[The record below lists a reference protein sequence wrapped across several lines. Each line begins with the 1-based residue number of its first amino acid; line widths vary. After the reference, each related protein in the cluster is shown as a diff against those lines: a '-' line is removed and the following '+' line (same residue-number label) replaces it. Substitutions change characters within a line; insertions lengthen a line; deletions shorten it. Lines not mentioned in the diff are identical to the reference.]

1 MSTKSPSS
9 QQLLADGAQLMV
21 DFIDRGARLGADAV
35 DAVRER
41 TRGGFEFP
49 RLPSSSCG
57 CDIPPPCWYPKSAG
71 EVTSHVCPGGTAT
84 LRIRVTNC
92 GPTAGTIQVE
102 GEQDM
107 KVDPPSLQ
115 LGPMA
120 RGAVTVSLGVPA
132 EQAGGQERLVWVHGC
147 HDHFIRW
154 TVETAK
160 RGSDSCHELEVE
172 DCPDYLHHWY
182 DHFYCVHPCRGGARI
197 QPAPSHG

>member
-1 MSTKSPSS
+1 MSTKTPSS
-9 QQLLADGAQLMV
+9 QQLLADGAQLVV
-21 DFIDRGARLGADAV
+21 DFIDSGMRLGADAV
-35 DAVRER
+35 GAVRDR
-41 TRGGFEFP
+41 TRGLELP

-71 EVTSHVCPGGTAT
+71 DVTSHVCPGGTAT

-92 GPTAGTIQVE
+92 GPTTRTIQVE

-107 KVDPPSLQ
+107 KVDPTSLQ

-120 RGAVTVSLGVPA
+120 RGVVTVSLGVPA
-132 EQAGGQERLVWVHGC
+132 EQAAGQERLVWVHGC

-160 RGSDSCHELEVE
+160 RGSDSCHELGVE

-182 DHFYCVHPCRGGARI
+182 DHFYCAHPCRSRARI